1 MAFVSA
7 LISDSLAVHM
17 MKNTLKRTV
26 RGDVLPTVMDFLL
39 QYTQWLSSR
48 HI

>member
-7 LISDSLAVHM
+7 LISDTLAVYM
-17 MKNTLKRTV
+17 MKNTLKRAD

-39 QYTQWLSSR
+39 QYTQCLSSR